1 MGEMRNTMKSE
12 AEQRKCLAVVH
23 VHGRISVLGKTSETM
38 KMLHLTRNCHATLVD
53 NRASYLG
60 MLQKAQSYIAWGEV
74 SKEMLAM
81 LLRKKGRLVGNKKLT
96 DEYAQR
102 VGKKS
107 LDELAEAIYKG
118 ELEFQ
123 KLPDIK
129 PIFRLH
135 PPSRG
140 YKGKIK
146 RSFAA
151 GGVVGYQGE
160 AVNSLLEQMM

>member
-1 MGEMRNTMKSE
+1 MEAKE
-12 AEQRKCLAVVH
+12 AEHQHKCLAVIR
-23 VHGRISVLGKTSETM
+23 VHGRISVLGETSETM

-53 NRASYLG
+53 NRESYLG
-60 MLQKAQSYIAWGEV
+60 MLRKAQSYIAWGEV
-74 SKEMLAM
+74 SKETLAT
-81 LLRKKGRLVGNKKLT
+81 LLKKKGRLVGNKKLT
-96 DEYAQR
+96 DEYAQK

-107 LDELAEAIYKG
+107 LDDLAEAIFKG
-118 ELEFQ
+118 EFEFQ

-129 PIFRLH
+129 PMFRLH

-151 GGVVGYQGE
+151 GGVVGYQGD
-160 AVNSLLEQMM
+160 AVNGLLEQMI